1 VFLQRLI
8 KRLAVIAQRQ
18 IVDVVPLLP
27 LQHRLDGGQIDGPRL
42 EAIVGP
48 IFPHLV
54 VDIV

>member
-1 VFLQRLI
+1 MFLQRLI
-8 KRLAVIAQRQ
+8 KRLAVIAHRQ